1 MLSNSEKDQI
11 EYSVNNYSDDELYN
25 KKENFIS
32 EAKKTSIVMGS
43 LIDHGLINSAS
54 YKEHQSK
61 LDVLVEYLVYID
73 GRIEGKNGWIFRSKR
88 RIKWAWEFRLNK

>member
-11 EYSVNNYSDDELYN
+11 EYSVNNYSDDELYY

-54 YKEHQSK
+54 Y
-61 LDVLVEYLVYID
+61 
-73 GRIEGKNGWIFRSKR
+73 
-88 RIKWAWEFRLNK
+88 